1 MTRTRFPAYEP
12 PERPLPPYRALRTA
26 LWLAVVLELIAIL
39 KLLPAGAFV
48 FLALALVAVLVL
60 LTWNP
65 LVTLAVGSALAAVVV
80 RRRRA

>member
-1 MTRTRFPAYEP
+1 MTRTRAPAQLP
-12 PERPLPPYRALRTA
+12 PPQPPPPYRLLRTA
-26 LWLAVVLELIAIL
+26 LVLAIVLELIAIF

-65 LVTLAVGSALAAVVV
+65 LVTLAVGSALTAVVV